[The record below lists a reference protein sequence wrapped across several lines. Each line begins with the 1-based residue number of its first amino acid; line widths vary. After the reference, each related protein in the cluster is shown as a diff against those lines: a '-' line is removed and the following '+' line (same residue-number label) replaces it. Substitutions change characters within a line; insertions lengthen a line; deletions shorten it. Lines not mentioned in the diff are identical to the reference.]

1 MRKTFGQAVRFIESY
16 IPRGRKK
23 HPGELGLLRMK
34 YFTALLGNPQ
44 LEYKTVHLGGTSGKG
59 STAMMITS
67 ILGTKYRVGLYT
79 SPHLV
84 NIRERIQIIDNCELL
99 NYPIANCGYK
109 TRDFITEDKF
119 IKLLNDLQSVV
130 RQVEKSKFGRPT
142 YFEIIAAMAFLYFK
156 KKKVDFAVIEVG
168 MGGMF
173 DATNI
178 VRPKVVVLTNVG
190 LDHTD
195 VLGRTIE
202 EIAKDKVGIIKSK
215 IPIVSG
221 VRQSSVIEI
230 VKDACKK
237 NNAQLSLINR
247 DFHYQVKKI
256 SDEETVFDYFG
267 NNSYGNLR
275 LSLLGEHQAV
285 NAAVAI
291 RAMEELSKIEE
302 NDIRKVLKSLFIP
315 GRLQVVSRKPL
326 IILDGAHNADKT
338 DALVQAI
345 KDIFPK
351 KKIISVIAIKQDKD
365 AKAILERLSAVSRV
379 FIFTQFSLT
388 YDLGKTA
395 SFPPEKLM
403 EIARKL
409 DPGKEIIIER
419 NSRKAVVIA
428 KEISEEDSLILITG
442 SLYLIGEVMSSS
454 I

>member
-1 MRKTFGQAVRFIESY
+1 MRKTFAQAVRFIESY

-34 YFTALLGNPQ
+34 YFVSLLDNPE
-44 LEYKTVHLGGTSGKG
+44 LKYKTIHIGGTSGKG
-59 STAMMITS
+59 STAMMIAS
-67 ILGTKYRVGLYT
+67 ILGIKYKVGLCT
-79 SPHLV
+79 SPHL
-84 NIRERIQIIDNCELL
+84 ISLTERIKINGQDIKEKDFLALVNELIPVIHQIEN
-99 NYPIANCGYK
+99 
-109 TRDFITEDKF
+109 
-119 IKLLNDLQSVV
+119 
-130 RQVEKSKFGRPT
+130 SKFGKPT
-142 YFEIIAAMAFLYFK
+142 YFEIITAIAFLYFK
-156 KKKVDFAVIEVG
+156 IKQVDFAVVEVG

-178 VRPKVVVLTNVG
+178 VKPKVVVLTNVG

-195 VLGRTIE
+195 VLGKTIE
-202 EIAKDKVGIIKSK
+202 EIAEDKVGIIKSK

-221 VRQSSVIEI
+221 VRQPSVIEI

-275 LSLLGEHQAV
+275 LSLLGKHQAV

-302 NDIRKVLKSLFIP
+302 NDIRKALKSLFIP
-315 GRLQVVSRKPL
+315 GRLQVVLRKPL
-326 IILDGAHNADKT
+326 IILDGAHNEDKT

-345 KDIFPK
+345 RDIFPK
-351 KKIISVIAIKQDKD
+351 KKIISVVAIKQDKD
-365 AKAILERLSAVSRV
+365 AKAILERLSAVSCV

-395 SFPPEKLM
+395 SFPPEKLA

-409 DPGKEIIIER
+409 DPSKEIIIER

-442 SLYLIGEVMSSS
+442 SLYLLGEVMPSGV
-454 I
+454 